1 MNEILPPNATLVSQ
15 TITQL
20 CLSVKS
26 KILIT
31 RREDGAL
38 DIQNGNF
45 REMHYGHV
53 ARKPKHM
60 GVVSV
65 QNVTIWPIGTSLAN
79 FRPAKVSVSQSE

>member
-1 MNEILPPNATLVSQ
+1 MSLP
-15 TITQL
+15 
-20 CLSVKS
+20 

-45 REMHYGHV
+45 REKHYGQV
-53 ARKPKHM
+53 ARKPKHV

-65 QNVTIWPIGTSLAN
+65 QTVTI
-79 FRPAKVSVSQSE
+79 